1 MTETKLESD
10 RVVIECEPSHA
21 ERATFASENTGDGIQ
36 FTGLILLY

>member
-21 ERATFASENTGDGIQ
+21 ERATFASENTGDGI
-36 FTGLILLY
+36 